1 MWSVPACRRAGCVS
15 AVPGCVSWDLRE
27 AVARSWKNSKLP
39 VLTHLRRSAGRYR
52 ASKNSPGQLQKQA
65 TNVTCLTPVP
75 GGARQTSS
83 GEQAGQAGPMPRYR
97 SETGR
102 RSACRPTRTT
112 TTRTAAGAAL
122 GAWASATTLANPCG
136 WQSWRAARLTGRRR
150 VGGDQED
157 LLDLGLR
164 SACGVS
170 HRGISRWQALRAPQ
184 TAWRCVRSH
193 RSASGLCASRAA

>member
-1 MWSVPACRRAGCVS
+1 
-15 AVPGCVSWDLRE
+15 
-27 AVARSWKNSKLP
+27 
-39 VLTHLRRSAGRYR
+39 
-52 ASKNSPGQLQKQA
+52 
-65 TNVTCLTPVP
+65 
-75 GGARQTSS
+75 
-83 GEQAGQAGPMPRYR
+83 MPRYS

-122 GAWASATTLANPCG
+122 GEAFRHNPG
-136 WQSWRAARLTGRRR
+136 EPVWMAQSWRAARLTGRRR

-170 HRGISRWQALRAPQ
+170 HRGISRWQALRTSDSLAVCPISSF
-184 TAWRCVRSH
+184 CVGTLRQQSSLRPERS
-193 RSASGLCASRAA
+193 R